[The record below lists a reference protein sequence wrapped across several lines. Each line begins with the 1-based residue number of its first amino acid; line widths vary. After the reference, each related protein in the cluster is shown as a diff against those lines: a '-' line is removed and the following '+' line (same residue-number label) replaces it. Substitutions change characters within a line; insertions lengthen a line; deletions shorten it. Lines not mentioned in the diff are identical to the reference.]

1 MRFITVYL
9 ESHALQNTSM
19 TFTCIH
25 CIFNHS
31 ILFQQK
37 LPKNDKSRPVDEQ
50 AYYIICISIICNKN
64 RKKKEGQI
72 EANK

>member
-37 LPKNDKSRPVDEQ
+37 VPKYDKSRPVDEQ
-50 AYYIICISIICNKN
+50 AYYIICI
-64 RKKKEGQI
+64 
-72 EANK
+72 